1 MKTAIIIIALCLF
14 IGFPAVSNA
23 ISLGPYSGTVLDSQ
37 SGEPIEG
44 ASVFFYWTKV
54 IPNVGGGNSE
64 TIGCKLIYTDS
75 KGRYDIP
82 KYNYNI
88 GLMAFFEST
97 RIIIYQ
103 PGYQAYTRD
112 IEKDNPYWKPDPSF
126 KEIEN
131 TVELKRIPP
140 NFSHE
145 KHYSTIDSALWG
157 LDSVEYPDPERGG
170 LKISWDTFIDRN
182 FKSGVLEKAEFLR
195 RVEWERERGRQE
207 DER

>member
-1 MKTAIIIIALCLF
+1 MKVAITIIVLCLF

-23 ISLGPYSGTVLDSQ
+23 ISLGPYSGTVLDSP

-44 ASVFFYWTKV
+44 ASVLFYWTER

-64 TIGCKLIYTDS
+64 TIGCKLIYTDR

-82 KYNYNI
+82 KDNYNI

-97 RIIIYQ
+97 KIIIYQ
-103 PGYQAYTRD
+103 PGYQAYTQR

-131 TVELKRIPP
+131 MVKLERIPP
-140 NFSHE
+140 NFSHK
-145 KHYSTIDSALWG
+145 KHYDTIDHSLWG
-157 LDSVEYPDPERGG
+157 LDSVQYPDPDTGG
-170 LKISWDTFIDRN
+170 PKISWDTFVDRDL
-182 FKSGVLEKAEFLR
+182 KSGILEKEEFLR
-195 RVEWERERGRQE
+195 RVEWENRRGMQE
-207 DER
+207 DGR